1 MYNSIEK
8 SKDLCSFNFKEI
20 YQDQILIFLLNI
32 NSAILNAMGH
42 LGDGAQ
48 MTNVMGAS
56 LNVWSTSLFQP
67 ASLLLLLY
75 Q

>member
-42 LGDGAQ
+42 LEDGAQ
-48 MTNVMGAS
+48 MTNVW
-56 LNVWSTSLFQP
+56 V
-67 ASLLLLLY
+67 LL
-75 Q
+75 